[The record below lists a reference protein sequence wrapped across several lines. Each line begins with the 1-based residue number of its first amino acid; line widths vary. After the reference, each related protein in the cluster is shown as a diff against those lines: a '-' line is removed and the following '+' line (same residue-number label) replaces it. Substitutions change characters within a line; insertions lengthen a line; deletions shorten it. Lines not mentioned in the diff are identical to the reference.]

1 MVETK
6 RYPDTIVPNVND
18 LQKDVQQVLD
28 GMRHLVEAASDL
40 KWHLS
45 DGCLP
50 LVYRSILR
58 RQFESLDVIA
68 NLVASGSG
76 CAAPPL
82 IRSSCE
88 ELIWVRYL
96 TGIARADAEQLAVC
110 VARDELLASLKA
122 QDGYAGHA
130 TSRFVHFS
138 VAELLRRVWGR
149 EGDVSIR
156 STRFRDYWGSF
167 ALYWGLRLFLGSTI
181 ELCKQ
186 PDIPTDGEMDEAEM
200 ILAAVKRVGE
210 YGQVP
215 IITAEELAWPT

>member
-1 MVETK
+1 VS
-6 RYPDTIVPNVND
+6 NVND

-28 GMRHLVEAASDL
+28 GMRHFVEAASDL

-76 CAAPPL
+76 YAAPPL

-122 QDGYAGHA
+122 QDGYAG
-130 TSRFVHFS
+130 
-138 VAELLRRVWGR
+138 E
-149 EGDVSIR
+149 
-156 STRFRDYWGSF
+156 
-167 ALYWGLRLFLGSTI
+167 
-181 ELCKQ
+181 
-186 PDIPTDGEMDEAEM
+186 P
-200 ILAAVKRVGE
+200 
-210 YGQVP
+210 
-215 IITAEELAWPT
+215 